1 MSWCPRSNGTG
12 GRFFPTFPNFFT
24 MDVFDCIRSR
34 PAVRSF
40 RPEPIPGAVVKKILQ
55 AGRQA
60 HSQRNR
66 QPWRFVVIQDREV
79 LTQIGALA
87 STGPYIAGAPLAIA
101 LAIEGAKNPYIDA
114 TRAAECL
121 MLAAWGEGVGSC
133 WVGGLDR
140 PKIKELLGIPG
151 EAELVTVIPFGYPTD
166 EEKTKK
172 KVRNRLGKIAYRE
185 RYGES
190 YVA

>member
-1 MSWCPRSNGTG
+1 
-12 GRFFPTFPNFFT
+12 
-24 MDVFDCIRSR
+24 MDVFDCIVSR

-40 RPEPIPGAVVKKILQ
+40 RPEPIPEDVVKKILH

-66 QPWRFVVIQDREV
+66 QPWRFVVVQSRET
-79 LTQIGALA
+79 LQQIGALA
-87 STGPYIAGAPLAIA
+87 STGPYIAEAPLAIA
-101 LAIEGAKNPYIDA
+101 LVIEGAKNPYIDA

-140 PKIKELLGIPG
+140 PQIKILLGIP
-151 EAELVTVIPFGYPTD
+151 EDAELVTVIPFGYPTD
-166 EEKTKK
+166 EEKSKR
-172 KVRNRLGKIAYRE
+172 KVRKRLRKVAFRE
-185 RYGES
+185 RYGEP
-190 YVA
+190 YQ

>member
-1 MSWCPRSNGTG
+1 
-12 GRFFPTFPNFFT
+12 
-24 MDVFDCIRSR
+24 MDVFDCIRTRS
-34 PAVRSF
+34 AIRSF
-40 RPEPIPGAVVKKILQ
+40 RRESIAPEVVKKILE

-66 QPWRFVVIQDREV
+66 QPWRFVVVQDRNTLE
-79 LTQIGALA
+79 QIGALA
-87 STGPYIAGAPLAIA
+87 SSGPYIADAPLAIA
-101 LAIEGAKNPYIDA
+101 LVIEGAKNPYIDA

-140 PKIKELLGIPG
+140 PKIKALLGIPE

-166 EEKTKK
+166 EEKAKK
-172 KVRNRLGKIAYRE
+172 KVRKRLSKLAYRE
-185 RYGES
+185 RYGQPYEEGLG
-190 YVA
+190 A

>member
-1 MSWCPRSNGTG
+1 
-12 GRFFPTFPNFFT
+12 
-24 MDVFDCIRSR
+24 MDIFDGIRSR

-40 RPEPIPGAVVKKILQ
+40 RPEPVPSPIIKKMLE

-66 QPWRFVVIQDREV
+66 QPWRFIVIQDREM
-79 LTQIGALA
+79 LKQIGALA
-87 STGPYIAGAPLAIA
+87 STGPYIAEAPIAIA

-121 MLAAWGEGVGSC
+121 MLTAWGEGVGSC

-140 PKIKELLGIPG
+140 PKIKELLGIPTD
-151 EAELVTVIPFGYPTD
+151 AELVTVIPFGYPVE
-166 EEKTKK
+166 EEKGKK
-172 KVRNRLGKIAYRE
+172 KIRKRLEKIAFSE
-185 RYGES
+185 RYGQPYKE
-190 YVA
+190 

>member
-1 MSWCPRSNGTG
+1 
-12 GRFFPTFPNFFT
+12 
-24 MDVFDCIRSR
+24 MDIFDYIRSH
-34 PAVRSF
+34 PAVRKF
-40 RPEPIPGAVVKKILQ
+40 RPEPIPSAVIKKILQ
-55 AGRQA
+55 AGQQA

-66 QPWRFVVIQDREV
+66 QPWRFVVIQDRAL

-87 STGPYIAGAPLAIA
+87 STGPYIADAPMAIA

-121 MLAAWGEGVGSC
+121 MLAAWGEGIGSC

-140 PKIKELLGIPG
+140 PQIKELLGIPA

-166 EEKTKK
+166 DEKNQK
-172 KVRNRLGKIAYRE
+172 KVRKRLEKVAFRE
-185 RYGES
+185 RYGQKYGE
-190 YVA
+190 

>member
-1 MSWCPRSNGTG
+1 
-12 GRFFPTFPNFFT
+12 
-24 MDVFDCIRSR
+24 MDIFDCIRSR

-40 RPEPIPGAVVKKILQ
+40 RPDPIPSAIIKKILE

-66 QPWRFVVIQDREV
+66 QPWRFIVIQDRDM
-79 LTQIGALA
+79 LKQIGALA
-87 STGPYIAGAPLAIA
+87 STGPYIADAPLAIA

-140 PKIKELLGIPG
+140 PKIKELLDIPAD
-151 EAELVTVIPFGYPTD
+151 AELVTVMPFGYPTD
-166 EEKTKK
+166 EEKGKK
-172 KVRNRLGKIAYRE
+172 KVRKRLEKIAFAE
-185 RYGES
+185 RYGQS
-190 YVA
+190 YKG